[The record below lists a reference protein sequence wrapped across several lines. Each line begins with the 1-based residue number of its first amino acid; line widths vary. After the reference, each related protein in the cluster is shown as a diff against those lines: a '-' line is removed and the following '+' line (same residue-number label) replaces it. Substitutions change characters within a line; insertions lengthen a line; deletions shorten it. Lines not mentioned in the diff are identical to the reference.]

1 MAVINIRK
9 AQREG
14 ARLVLGLA
22 GISGSGKT
30 RSALELAYGLANF
43 NAEKVGFLDTENRR
57 GSLYADVLRDASGAV
72 QQFWIGDLEPPF
84 SPQRYIDAILE
95 FQKAGV
101 EVLVIDS
108 ISHEWEGQGGCE
120 EIAHAGSPRNPRWNE
135 AKREHKRF
143 MNALLQSNM
152 HVICC
157 IRAREKV
164 KQQRNSDGKLEIIPL
179 GIMPVT
185 EKNVMFEMTASLMMW
200 DAGQS
205 QQVMKCPEE
214 LLPIL
219 GREQGYLTANDGSA
233 LRSWIDGAKQLDP
246 EVERA
251 RNIMRTACE
260 GGLAAMQAE
269 WGKLPK
275 KAQKA
280 LKDDGTLESL
290 KAAAAAFD
298 EQRQQAAS
306 GDGAALDELNE
317 QVLGNTA
324 QAAE

>member
-30 RSALELAYGLANF
+30 RSALELAYGLANYDA
-43 NAEKVGFLDTENRR
+43 NKVGFLDTENRR
-57 GSLYADVLRDASGAV
+57 GSLYADVLKNEAGEV

-84 SPQRYIDAILE
+84 SPQRYIDAIME

-120 EIAHAGSPRNPRWNE
+120 EIAEQNKRGNNKDWAT

-143 MNALLQSNM
+143 MNALLQSDM

-157 IRAREKV
+157 IRAREKTEQKMV
-164 KQQRNSDGKLEIIPL
+164 GAKLEIKSL

-200 DAGQS
+200 DAGVH

-214 LLPIL
+214 LVPIL
-219 GREQGYLTANDGSA
+219 GRETGYLTAADGHA
-233 LRSWIDGAKQLDP
+233 LRSWVDGAKQLDQD
-246 EVERA
+246 VERA
-251 RNIMRTACE
+251 RNVMRSACE
-260 GGLAAMQAE
+260 GGLAAMEAE
-269 WGKLPK
+269 WKKLPA
-275 KAQKA
+275 KAKKA
-280 LKDDGTLESL
+280 LKDDGTLDSL
-290 KAAAAAFD
+290 KAAAQAFD
-298 EQRQQAAS
+298 DMRA
-306 GDGAALDELNE
+306 GAATEADDLNE
-317 QVLGNTA
+317 QVLGTPA
-324 QAAE
+324 QAEA

>member
-9 AQREG
+9 ARREG
-14 ARLVLGLA
+14 ARLVVGLA

-30 RSALELAYGLANF
+30 RSALELAYGLANY

-57 GSLYADVLRDASGAV
+57 GSLYADVLRDAGGVV

-95 FQKAGV
+95 FQRAGV

-120 EIAHAGSPRNPRWNE
+120 EIAEQNKLRGQSNWAM

-143 MNALLQSNM
+143 MNALLQSDM
-152 HVICC
+152 HIICC
-157 IRAREKV
+157 IRAREKI
-164 KQQRNSDGKLEIIPL
+164 KQQKDSNGKVEIIPL

-200 DAGQS
+200 EAGRS
-205 QQVMKCPEE
+205 QDVMKCPEE
-214 LLPIL
+214 LMPIL
-219 GREQGYLTANDGSA
+219 GRGKGYLTPGDGQA
-233 LRSWIDGAKQLDP
+233 LRNWVDGAAQLDP

-251 RNIMRTACE
+251 RNILRTACE
-260 GGLAAMQAE
+260 GGLEAMQAE

-275 KAQKA
+275 KAQAA
-280 LKDDGTLESL
+280 LKKDGTLETL
-290 KAAAAAFD
+290 KQAAQAFD
-298 EQRQQAAS
+298 LQRQQASA
-306 GDGAALDELNE
+306 DGAALDDLNA
-317 QVLGNTA
+317 QVLGGQ